1 MRVAIGSDH
10 GGFLLKEEIKSLLT
24 DMNIAFQDFGTH
36 SVDSVDYPDIA
47 QALSLAVAN
56 GEYDRGILLCGT
68 GIGMSIA
75 ANKVK
80 NIRAA
85 VVHDVFSAFA
95 TREHNDSNV
104 LCLGERVVGF
114 GAARL
119 ITQTW
124 LTTDFLG
131 GRHTQRIE
139 KISRLEGC

>member
-1 MRVAIGSDH
+1 VHIAIGSDH
-10 GGFLLKEEIKSLLT
+10 GGFLLKEEIKALLT
-24 DMNIAFQDFGTH
+24 EMHITFHDFGTH
-36 SVDSVDYPDIA
+36 SPDSVDYPDIA
-47 QALSLAVAN
+47 RALALAVAS
-56 GEYDRGILLCGT
+56 GEYDRGILMCGT

-85 VVHDVFSAFA
+85 VVHDVFSALA

-104 LCLGERVVGF
+104 LCLGERVIGF
-114 GAARL
+114 GLARL

-131 GRHTQRIE
+131 GRHARRLE
-139 KISRLEGC
+139 KIGQLEGC